1 VVSMCALT
9 WSKLTW
15 ESKLQKRQYL
25 GGSFV
30 FYFVRG
36 PKSQL
41 LET

>member
-1 VVSMCALT
+1 VHWGAITAKDAILRV
-9 WSKLTW
+9 
-15 ESKLQKRQYL
+15 
-25 GGSFV
+25 GFV